1 MDKRYEFSFDEQ
13 INGGGKDELKG
24 IVIDVCPKGC
34 EPMASNK
41 PMIIFQSEDKGKGHI
56 PFGNIEFENME
67 DLELAKLGIEI
78 LQQAISRNVENKQ

>member
-41 PMIIFQSEDKGKGHI
+41 PMIIFQSEDKGKAI
-56 PFGNIEFENME
+56 Y
-67 DLELAKLGIEI
+67 
-78 LQQAISRNVENKQ
+78 LQEENKQYVMPKEIGLN